1 MHERAAQWKRAGR
14 NVSLREKFNA
24 MAGGIIISMF
34 LLGGFSILLVIRST
48 TSMSDILADNQ
59 DVYHLQQMFFEEKKA
74 FRTFMR
80 SRDDETQ
87 KLYAQA
93 AQEVERCIEALPF
106 RYEEMGE
113 RRYEI
118 TWTILNS
125 YGNYCRQRDR
135 VLAMAAEGDD
145 YIKALYQVY
154 SMQEYLEQYCGEL
167 TARVL
172 QNGAAVY
179 TQEIRSFLRTPYWLA
194 LVIFLEIVLLLCQL
208 SFLEKIFGCLGQM
221 ASASQSIQKNIFTEP
236 DLRWDSNDEMGELV
250 CAFNRMKHAV
260 GENLAMQKQLHQEAI
275 ERMDLEKRFAAAQFQ
290 VLKNQ
295 LNPHFL
301 FNALNTVAR
310 MAKIEDA
317 PVSEQMTV
325 AVSNL
330 LRYNLRT
337 NDPLVPLSQE
347 LKVVRDYLYIQ
358 KMRFGERIAYELD
371 CPIDVSVSVPVFLLQ
386 PLVENAIKHGLS
398 MEENGGAIWICARG
412 GKEHLKNA
420 VGDSGCGMSAEQ
432 LFKVRNAIAKGD
444 RSGGI
449 GLCSLGRRIK
459 GYYEYSSVRAYSRAG
474 RGTVII
480 VRLGMQK
487 QELQKQEGE
496 RGCIIS

>member
-208 SFLEKIFGCLGQM
+208 SFFEKKYLDVWGKWRQ
-221 ASASQSIQKNIFTEP
+221 
-236 DLRWDSNDEMGELV
+236 
-250 CAFNRMKHAV
+250 
-260 GENLAMQKQLHQEAI
+260 
-275 ERMDLEKRFAAAQFQ
+275 
-290 VLKNQ
+290 
-295 LNPHFL
+295 
-301 FNALNTVAR
+301 
-310 MAKIEDA
+310 
-317 PVSEQMTV
+317 
-325 AVSNL
+325 L
-330 LRYNLRT
+330 LRVSR
-337 NDPLVPLSQE
+337 
-347 LKVVRDYLYIQ
+347 KIYLQ
-358 KMRFGERIAYELD
+358 
-371 CPIDVSVSVPVFLLQ
+371 
-386 PLVENAIKHGLS
+386 
-398 MEENGGAIWICARG
+398 
-412 GKEHLKNA
+412 
-420 VGDSGCGMSAEQ
+420 
-432 LFKVRNAIAKGD
+432 
-444 RSGGI
+444 
-449 GLCSLGRRIK
+449 SLI
-459 GYYEYSSVRAYSRAG
+459 
-474 RGTVII
+474 
-480 VRLGMQK
+480 
-487 QELQKQEGE
+487 
-496 RGCIIS
+496 